1 MTNKVLVVDDEGSVR
16 ELFNSFLTSQGYE
29 VILAPSGVEAFELA
43 RTESPNAILLD
54 WKMPGID
61 GLEVCRR
68 LRAEEKTRY
77 IPIIIITGFGVTH
90 ERATNAGADD
100 LINKPFDLTELAV
113 RIKSVLSIGHITDRV
128 ERLLAYMDELEKN
141 RQQK

>member
-1 MTNKVLVVDDEGSVR
+1 MADKILVVEDESTTR
-16 ELFNSFLTSQGYE
+16 EVLHAFLTSQGYE
-29 VILAPSGVEAFELA
+29 VVLAPSGVEGCELA

-77 IPIIIITGFGVTH
+77 IPIIIISGFGTTH
-90 ERATNAGADD
+90 KKATDAGADD
-100 LINKPFDLTELAV
+100 LIDKPFDLTELAV
-113 RIKSVLSIGHITDRV
+113 RIRSVICVGHITDQA
-128 ERLLAYMDELEKN
+128 ERLCAYMDELEKN
-141 RQQK
+141 RQK